1 MVHPTQQKTPFGR
14 RPPPLITIARNG
26 RSRSFR
32 LRPWL
37 AGTVLGGTALL
48 LVGYTAAT
56 AYLVSRD
63 GLLGATLSRQV
74 QMQYAYEE
82 RLAAL
87 RAEIDRI
94 TSRHVVEKQGVE
106 QQLAILLE
114 RQTEI
119 EGHQTALA
127 GLLAKAHDSG
137 IDVAAAAPPAPTRRE
152 ALPADR
158 GSAPT
163 TSTLAYAPAPARPPV
178 DDIITGTLIRGSDA
192 GSEVRLREDVQPLL
206 SQVQGSLDAVQ
217 RQQTEAL
224 DALSV
229 AAEKESD
236 KLSTVLSPLGV
247 DVGAADSDGPEG
259 GPFIPAGPLHF
270 VERTTLLDRSLDGI
284 AALRR
289 TAAALPLRA
298 PVVARAISSGFGYRM
313 DPFLHRPALHAG
325 LDMVADAGTAVRAT
339 AAGVVTSAGWSGGYG
354 QMVEIRHADGVST
367 RYGHLSRILV
377 SEGQAV
383 PAGATIGEVG
393 TTGRS
398 TGPHLHYETRR
409 DGQPVDP
416 TQYLAA
422 GRAL

>member
-14 RPPPLITIARNG
+14 RLPPLITIARNG

-37 AGTVLGGTALL
+37 AGTVLGVTALL
-48 LVGYTAAT
+48 LIAYSAAT

-63 GLLGATLSRQV
+63 DLLGATLSRQV

-106 QQLAILLE
+106 QQLAALLE

-119 EGHQTALA
+119 EGHQTTLA
-127 GLLAKAHDSG
+127 GLLAKARDSG
-137 IDVAAAAPPAPTRRE
+137 IEVATAAPPAPARSE
-152 ALPADR
+152 DAPA
-158 GSAPT
+158 GGASP
-163 TSTLAYAPAPARPPV
+163 TLAYAPARAPA

-192 GSEVRLREDVQPLL
+192 GTQVHLRDDLQPLL
-206 SQVQGSLDAVQ
+206 SQVQGSLDTVQ

-224 DALSV
+224 DALSA
-229 AAEKESD
+229 AAEKESG
-236 KLSTVLSPLGV
+236 KLSAVLSPLGV
-247 DVGAADSDGPEG
+247 NVGGVDSDGPEG

-298 PVVARAISSGFGYRM
+298 PLLARSISSGFGYRM

-325 LDMVADAGTAVRAT
+325 LDMVADAGTSVRAT
-339 AAGVVTSAGWSGGYG
+339 AAGVVTSAGWTGGYG
-354 QMVEIRHADGVST
+354 QMVEIRHADGIST

-393 TTGRS
+393 STGRS